1 MLTSM
6 VERFQEAFEIE
17 AYRFITKPIDCEKL
31 VKAIREAIDTFVG
44 CVPIEVY
51 QSNQKYR
58 FQQRQIRYIGRMTSR
73 TEVIIGR
80 ESFQSGMTL
89 ADWEKVLDS
98 RMFLQVHK
106 SYIVNLSQIERIE
119 DKIILKN
126 GEILPIARRRKSEL
140 LKRFMQYDLR
150 YR

>member
-1 MLTSM
+1 M
-6 VERFQEAFEIE
+6 
-17 AYRFITKPIDCEKL
+17 
-31 VKAIREAIDTFVG
+31 
-44 CVPIEVY
+44 PIEVY

-98 RMFLQVHK
+98 RMFLQIHK

-119 DKIILKN
+119 DKLILKN